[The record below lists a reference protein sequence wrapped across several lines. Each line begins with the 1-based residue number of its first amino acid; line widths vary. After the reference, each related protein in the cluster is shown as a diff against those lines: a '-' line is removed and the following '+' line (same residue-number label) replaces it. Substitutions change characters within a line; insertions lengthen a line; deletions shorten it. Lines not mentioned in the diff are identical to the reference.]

1 MIGLRL
7 GLALVL
13 IPLALTV
20 AGCDDEGPA
29 EKAGKTVDHAAD
41 SAGEAVGNAAEK
53 AGDAAEDAGDAV
65 KKHTE

>member
-1 MIGLRL
+1 MTGFRL

-13 IPLALTV
+13 LPLALTV
-20 AGCDDEGPA
+20 AGCDNEGPA

-41 SAGEAVGNAAEK
+41 NAGDALGNAAEK